1 MSDVQSAEPEIWK
14 EIKELEQWE
23 ADAMLRADV
32 ATLGALW
39 SDDLQVN
46 STANLI
52 ADKQILLSVIASGRL
67 RLKSYSRLTVTVN
80 GATVITTGNE
90 SLAAR
95 RTRRRHDALLQLHER
110 MDQTRS
116 RLATVWPSR
125 RPDFARSCRFQGSRL
140 RQSCSDVS
148 SRLRHLRHCHLRPLR
163 P

>member
-1 MSDVQSAEPEIWK
+1 M
-14 EIKELEQWE
+14 EQRE

-39 SDDLQVN
+39 SDDLLVN
-46 STANLI
+46 GTANLI
-52 ADKQILLSVIASGRL
+52 ADKQILLRVVASGRL
-67 RLKSYSRLTVTVN
+67 RLKSYSRLTVRATLN
-80 GATVITTGNE
+80 GDTVITTGNE
-90 SLAAR
+90 SSQLEGPAAGMMLYCSYMN
-95 RTRRRHDALLQLHER
+95 AWIR
-110 MDQTRS
+110 MRS

>member
-1 MSDVQSAEPEIWK
+1 MLMARGPPMSDVSVGRAGNLEGNK
-14 EIKELEQWE
+14 RLEQWE

-67 RLKSYSRLTVTVN
+67 RLKSYSRLTVRATVN

-90 SLAAR
+90 SSQLEGPAGGMMLYCSYMNAWIRRGLAWQLFG
-95 RTRRRHDALLQLHER
+95 RHVALI
-110 MDQTRS
+110 S
-116 RLATVWPSR
+116 RVPADSKDR
-125 RPDFARSCRFQGSRL
+125 G
-140 RQSCSDVS
+140 
-148 SRLRHLRHCHLRPLR
+148 
-163 P
+163 